1 MKAHFSHI
9 RQTLVSMYSTSK
21 GATHSVVTGTLREGF
36 VRGALQSHLPSN
48 TAWSTGQIV
57 GYAPHNPQSGQLD
70 IVLHSGAL
78 PQFDFFDSFIR
89 VIPSNASIATVE
101 VKSDLTTGKDSTE
114 TLTGALESLVLA
126 KNIPRHQQSKS
137 TPIPFYILAFHSPAL
152 PETIIKHV
160 DRFLTNRCLQPAI
173 YWPDGILVL
182 SGGKT
187 YPNGYGVFRA
197 TCPVR
202 FPSDSKSVITSDVP
216 VSSFVAGMNH
226 AGVHLFQTASDNG
239 LEILVST
246 LANEALDFSPANFRM
261 EHYLYETD
269 F

>member
-1 MKAHFSHI
+1 MKAHFTRI
-9 RQTLVSMYSTSK
+9 RETLVSMYLTSK
-21 GATHSVVTGTLREGF
+21 GASHSVVTGTLREGF
-36 VRGALQSHLPSN
+36 VRGALQGHLPSS

-57 GYAPHNPQSGQLD
+57 GYAPHNKQSGQLD

-101 VKSDLTTGKDSTE
+101 VKSDLTTGKESTE
-114 TLTGALESLVLA
+114 TLTGALESLILA
-126 KNIPRHQQSKS
+126 KNIPRHQQSKA
-137 TPIPFYILAFHSPAL
+137 TPIPFYILAFHSPSL
-152 PETIIKHV
+152 PETIINHV
-160 DRFLTNRCLQPAI
+160 DRFLVNRYLQPAV

-182 SGGKT
+182 SGGKKH
-187 YPNGYGVFRA
+187 PNGFGIFRA
-197 TCPVR
+197 RCPVR
-202 FPSDSKSVITSDVP
+202 FPADSTSVITKDVP
-216 VSSFVAGMNH
+216 ISDDLVGMSH
-226 AGVHLFQTASDNG
+226 AGIHLFQTSSDNG

-246 LANEALDFSPANFRM
+246 LANEVLDFSPANFRM

>member
-1 MKAHFSHI
+1 MKAHFSRI
-9 RQTLVSMYSTSK
+9 RETLVSMYSASK

-78 PQFDFFDSFIR
+78 PQFDFFNSFVR

-114 TLTGALESLVLA
+114 TLTKALESLVLA

-137 TPIPFYILAFHSPAL
+137 TPIPFYILAFHSNAL
-152 PETIIKHV
+152 PATIIKHV
-160 DRFLTNRCLQPAI
+160 DRFLSNRYLQPAI

-182 SGGKT
+182 SGGKK
-187 YPNGYGVFRA
+187 YPNGFGVFRA

-202 FPSDSKSVITSDVP
+202 FPADSTSIITSDVP
-216 VSSFVAGMNH
+216 LSNIIVGMSH
-226 AGVHLFQTASDNG
+226 AGVHLFQTGSDNG
-239 LEILVST
+239 LEVLVSS
-246 LANEALDFSPANFRM
+246 LANEALDFSPANFRI
-261 EHYLYETD
+261 EHYLYI
-269 F
+269 

>member
-1 MKAHFSHI
+1 
-9 RQTLVSMYSTSK
+9 MYITSK
-21 GATHSVVTGTLREGF
+21 GASHSVVTGTLREGF
-36 VRGALQSHLPSN
+36 VRGALQGHLPSN

-57 GYAPHNPQSGQLD
+57 GYAPHNKQSGQLD

-78 PQFDFFDSFIR
+78 PQFDLFDSFIR

-126 KNIPRHQQSKS
+126 KNIPRHQQTKAA
-137 TPIPFYILAFHSPAL
+137 PIPFYILAFHSPSL
-152 PETIIKHV
+152 PKTIISHV
-160 DRFLTNRCLQPAI
+160 NRFLANRHLQPAV
-173 YWPDGILVL
+173 YWPEGILVL
-182 SGGKT
+182 SGGKS
-187 YPNGYGVFRA
+187 YPNGFGIFRA

-202 FPSDSKSVITSDVP
+202 FPADSTSAITADVP
-216 VSSFVAGMNH
+216 VSHSLKGMSH
-226 AGVHLFQTASDNG
+226 AGIHLFQTASDNG

-246 LANEALDFSPANFRM
+246 LANEVLDFSPAAFRM